1 MSTTRSQVSLDNV
14 ADPVARGLRAHGTA
28 RMIGGSLVGA
38 LCAYLFVVVGGRRL
52 GTVGFAPIAL
62 LWTVFFIVATVVL
75 VPLEQFVTR
84 EVGRGRRVLDTDRR
98 VLMTVIGGTS
108 AALALFTAITN
119 ELLFDGNRIF
129 VIQAALVI
137 GLFGVMQV
145 GKGILAGHRRF
156 ATYGLVLTLEGLFR
170 LGAAFLF
177 LAVSPS
183 AWALGWA
190 MVAAP
195 LCVFVVRPWRY
206 DRTTDHD
213 VVATPAVGF
222 LGSYFAGSAASQLM
236 LAGAPLGVVALG
248 GNEALRSVIFTT
260 FTLYRAPLT
269 LIYSLQGRVL
279 SFLVRSN
286 GNGAD
291 IRRMVLRIAMVG
303 TSLVVLGGVVG
314 WTVGPAVVELLF
326 GADFRPETLVA
337 AFVAAGVVAASVTQ
351 IMGQALVAAGST
363 GQLAS
368 AWVGGLSIG
377 LATMLVSGGTVG
389 FRVCLAF
396 LVGEVAAL
404 GLALIR
410 TIRST

>member
-1 MSTTRSQVSLDNV
+1 MSTTRSQVALDNV

-38 LCAYLFVVVGGRRL
+38 LCAYLFVVMGGRRL

-84 EVGRGRRVLDTDRR
+84 EVGRGRRVLDADRR
-98 VLMTVIGGTS
+98 VLATVIGGTS
-108 AALALFTAITN
+108 AALAVFTLITN
-119 ELLFDGNRIF
+119 GLLFDGNRIF
-129 VIQAALVI
+129 VIQAALVV

-170 LGAAFLF
+170 LAAAFVF
-177 LAVSPS
+177 LAISPTAS
-183 AWALGWA
+183 ALGWA

-206 DRTTDHD
+206 DRTTDHE

-286 GNGAD
+286 GRGAD
-291 IRRMVLRIAMVG
+291 IRRMVMRIAAIG
-303 TSLVVLGGVVG
+303 TTLVVLGGLVG

-326 GADFRPETLVA
+326 GADFRPERLVA
-337 AFVAAGVVAASVTQ
+337 GFVAAGVVAASVTQ

-363 GQLAS
+363 GQLAF
-368 AWVGGLSIG
+368 AWVGGLAVG
-377 LATMLVSGGTVG
+377 LATMLLSGGTPG
-389 FRVCLAF
+389 FRVCLGF
-396 LVGEVAAL
+396 LAGETAAL

-410 TIRST
+410 TVRSN